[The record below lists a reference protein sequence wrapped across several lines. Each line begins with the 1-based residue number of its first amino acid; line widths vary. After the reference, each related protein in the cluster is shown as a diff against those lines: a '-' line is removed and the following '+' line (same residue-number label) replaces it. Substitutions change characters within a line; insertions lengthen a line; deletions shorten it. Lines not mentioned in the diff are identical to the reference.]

1 MDYQRLQGKIEGEV
15 LTGIFDRGRYATDAS
30 IYQIMPRS
38 IVVPKT
44 WNDVEIA
51 LEFAKTEGVPLLARG
66 GGTSQSG
73 QTVNDALVVDFSKH
87 LNKVLSYD
95 PESGT
100 VEVEPGLVLDD
111 QILLLDDGNGG
122 LTIPATEHM
131 ADGADTAMAQL
142 IAGCG
147 IKAEPGFI
155 YSVYQDKSRRQ
166 HISFLCQ
173 AEDGTP
179 ANGAFTQIVESTLMD
194 VADPAI
200 CTMLERFA
208 RESRLGNF
216 GIYYVDET
224 SGQVKPLVRES

>member
-1 MDYQRLQGKIEGEV
+1 
-15 LTGIFDRGRYATDAS
+15 
-30 IYQIMPRS
+30 MPRS

-111 QILLLDDGNGG
+111 LNRQLKPDDWWFPVDVSTSSRATLGG
-122 LTIPATEHM
+122 MAANNSCGSRSIRYGKMRDNLTSMEAM
-131 ADGADTAMAQL
+131 LADG
-142 IAGCG
+142 
-147 IKAEPGFI
+147 
-155 YSVYQDKSRRQ
+155 SV
-166 HISFLCQ
+166 
-173 AEDGTP
+173 
-179 ANGAFTQIVESTLMD
+179 
-194 VADPAI
+194 
-200 CTMLERFA
+200 
-208 RESRLGNF
+208 
-216 GIYYVDET
+216 
-224 SGQVKPLVRES
+224 